1 MPENPKSKKTLR
13 KEASNKLDKAM
24 FLLSNST
31 KEIKKTVADRT
42 SRDSIQK
49 SKLDS
54 TIKATPGYNF
64 RKKGGAIKT
73 KTKK

>member
-1 MPENPKSKKTLR
+1 MPENPKSKKTSR
-13 KEASNKLDKAM
+13 KEASDKLSKAM

-54 TIKATPGYNF
+54 MIKATPGYNF
-64 RKKGGAIKT
+64 RKKGGVVKS
-73 KTKK
+73 KKK